1 MHVRI
6 LALTHNN
13 ASGALDGL
21 SGARSSRLD
30 RRSGTRAGAGSRLG
44 SLGGTGCGR
53 LGRLGRARLGG
64 LCGLLSALLAGL
76 GGSLG
81 LLGELLSALLDG
93 IGGLGEDTG
102 GLVGAVLLDELQQV
116 LDGAGAGVVNG
127 SVLLASGEELDGGE
141 ALDLIGNVVGGGVN
155 LGDGHELG
163 ELRRGESLAKLLVL
177 GSKSLAV
184 TAPGSVELNENILL
198 VVDDDLLVVLGD
210 DGGDGAVVL
219 LGNGLRLDGR
229 LNLASE
235 EVLDEGANLLS
246 VDLVVLVVGELLVL
260 VGALDSESGP
270 LAGLQVE
277 VAGVLTEST
286 GVNGSEVDGTL
297 VLDSKRLQLLSELLT
312 LLGCLGEDVGEGNAS
327 GHVASVCLGA
337 NLADEGSGSNGSEGL
352 DRLSIELLGEDILAV
367 VERLV
372 EDETRLLNTLSLGE
386 SGIICGTKKV
396 VVAEAAGDR
405 VEGLVGGLVVG
416 GEVSNEDDL
425 VGGLELLECVL
436 GDLGDGG
443 QTLLGH
449 VRDQRVGLALTAVG
463 RDVVEATEDLQG
475 GVALNAV
482 LLAEIRLLC
491 AINLDELDVLLL
503 QCGGSGLVL
512 GSERLAVT
520 APWCED
526 CIDVSRALETT
537 KADEK
542 ARYLHSARTRS
553 LSWTN
558 SLKSSVF
565 SWTTSEVAATTA
577 AKKAA
582 QMVEHFIVAVV
593 NVQLGIW
600 GVLEVCSQKT
610 SAAMEWKG
618 RAEAGTRVYNCSGA
632 CGGSS
637 RKTTGVYFSQP
648 SAERQSRVHRN
659 AKCTSGPLSPPL
671 YWTPWSSCIHSLPI
685 LYLRPA
691 CPGCRAFARCFTSA
705 RMMFHLSSGQIRLE
719 LPLK

>member
-1 MHVRI
+1 MQERRRRGYQTNQKIAKRTGEQTENLQLIVHVRI
-6 LALTHNN
+6 LALTNDN
-13 ASGALDGL
+13 TGSALDSL
-21 SGARSSRLD
+21 SGARGSRLD
-30 RRSGTRAGAGSRLG
+30 RRSSTRAGAGSRLG

-93 IGGLGEDTG
+93 VGGLGEDTG
-102 GLVGAVLLDELQQV
+102 GLVGAVLLDELHQV

-141 ALDLIGNVVGGGVN
+141 AL
-155 LGDGHELG
+155 ELG

-198 VVDDDLLVVLGD
+198 VVDDDLLVVVGD

-219 LGNGLRLDGR
+219 LGDRLRLDGR
-229 LNLASE
+229 LNLTSK
-235 EVLDEGANLLS
+235 EVLDEGTDILS

-277 VAGVLTEST
+277 VASVLTEST

-312 LLGCLGEDVGEGNAS
+312 LLGGLGKDVGERNTG

-337 NLADEGSGSNGSEGL
+337 NLANEGSGSNGSEAL
-352 DRLSIELLGEDILAV
+352 DGLSIELLGEDILAV

-372 EDETRLLNTLSLGE
+372 EDETGLLNTLSLGE
-386 SGIICGTKKV
+386 SGVVGGTEEV

-405 VEGLVGGLVVG
+405 VEGLVGGLVIG
-416 GEVSNEDDL
+416 GEVGDEDDL

-443 QTLLGH
+443 QSLLGH
-449 VRDQRVGLALTAVG
+449 VRDQPVGLALTAVG

-475 GVALNAV
+475 GVALNTV
-482 LLAEIRLLC
+482 LLAEFRLLC
-491 AINLDELDVLLL
+491 TIDLDELDVLLL
-503 QCGGSGLVL
+503 ECGGSGLVL
-512 GSERLAVT
+512 GGERLAVA

-526 CIDVSRALETT
+526 CGYVSGALEILQ
-537 KADEK
+537 KQ
-542 ARYLHSARTRS
+542 TRS
-553 LSWTN
+553 
-558 SLKSSVF
+558 
-565 SWTTSEVAATTA
+565 VATYTLRE
-577 AKKAA
+577 
-582 QMVEHFIVAVV
+582 Q
-593 NVQLGIW
+593 
-600 GVLEVCSQKT
+600 
-610 SAAMEWKG
+610 G
-618 RAEAGTRVYNCSGA
+618 R
-632 CGGSS
+632 
-637 RKTTGVYFSQP
+637 
-648 SAERQSRVHRN
+648 
-659 AKCTSGPLSPPL
+659 
-671 YWTPWSSCIHSLPI
+671 
-685 LYLRPA
+685 
-691 CPGCRAFARCFTSA
+691 CPGRT
-705 RMMFHLSSGQIRLE
+705 
-719 LPLK
+719 P